1 MRRNRLLLG
10 IALLVAALSFG
21 AVACGDTDDDNGNG
35 DPAAAEETIGEE
47 NGNDIGTGDD
57 FDTQDAIET
66 QEAIDIA
73 EILPLIVSLVE
84 EGGSGVSGQA
94 GFSVIGNGILA
105 TLAMSG
111 LSQGTHPNHLYH
123 GSCAEQGGE
132 IHVTLDNIVAD
143 ETGAGI
149 QSTNNDEQPLSHYET
164 GHYLAVH
171 ESLADLTVVA
181 CGDVVSSIP

>member
-1 MRRNRLLLG
+1 MRRTCLLPG
-10 IALLVAALSFG
+10 MALLVAALSFG
-21 AVACGDTDDDNGNG
+21 AVACSGDDDDNENS
-35 DPAAAEETIGEE
+35 DRAATEETVGEE

-149 QSTNNDEQPLSHYET
+149 QSTNNDEQPLSHFEA

-171 ESLADLTVVA
+171 ESEDDLTVVA
-181 CGDVVSSIP
+181 CGDVVSSTP

>member
-1 MRRNRLLLG
+1 M
-10 IALLVAALSFG
+10 G
-21 AVACGDTDDDNGNG
+21 AIGCGDVDCRGGDGDNENS
-35 DPAAAEETIGEE
+35 DREATEETVGEE

-149 QSTNNDEQPLSHYET
+149 QSTNNDEQPLSHFEA

-171 ESLADLTVVA
+171 ESEDDLTVVA